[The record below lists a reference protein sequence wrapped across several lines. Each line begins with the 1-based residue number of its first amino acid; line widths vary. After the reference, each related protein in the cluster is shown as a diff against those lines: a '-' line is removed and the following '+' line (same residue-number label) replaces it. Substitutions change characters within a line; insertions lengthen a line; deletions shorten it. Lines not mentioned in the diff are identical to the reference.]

1 MKASGDSKFS
11 AYKSSDFI
19 IPKKFSAMALS
30 RQLPLR
36 DMLCVM

>member
-1 MKASGDSKFS
+1 MKASGDSNCS
-11 AYKSSDFI
+11 AYNSSDFI

-30 RQLPLR
+30 RQFPLR